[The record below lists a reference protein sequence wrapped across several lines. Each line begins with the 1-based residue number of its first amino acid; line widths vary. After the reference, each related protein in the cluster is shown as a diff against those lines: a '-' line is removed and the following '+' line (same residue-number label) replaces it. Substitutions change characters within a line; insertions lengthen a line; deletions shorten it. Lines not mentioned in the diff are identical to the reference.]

1 MKILSVKNNTDLCE
15 KVKDYCKNNWAK
27 VYESFAKTADKSV
40 TAERFPQ
47 TWVMYERRKGEP
59 QLSIAG
65 FYQLDEQ
72 DGLTVHTSLT
82 PFITTLF
89 VDPYFRNTRHFGE
102 TALMH
107 AREMLGDMGYDTAYL
122 HTDLVGYYEKYGF
135 CEIGL
140 DITDYGSPT
149 KVYCADTVTDIYYEV
164 YDKHNEKP
172 DHIRLGIYKLK
183 NRLNES
189 RAWHLWFD
197 KHCSCKQWM
206 DIADDITVTAFCD
219 GRVVGSVNFLQ
230 SGSDKKNWYLG
241 DLCVAENFRRRGI
254 ASKLLRK
261 GMGIIRRKA
270 NGGEYLYAY
279 IDRDNKASK
288 GLHKKLGFADTG
300 EIRPFEELM
309 FGDEE
314 TTWVKYL

>member
-47 TWVMYERRKGEP
+47 TWLMYERRKDEP

-65 FYQLDEQ
+65 FYQLDVQ

-89 VDPYFRNTRHFGE
+89 VDPYFRSTRHFGE

-135 CEIGL
+135 SEIGL
-140 DITDYGSPT
+140 DITNYGSPT
-149 KVYCADTVTDIYYEV
+149 KVYCADTITDIYYEV
-164 YDKHNEKP
+164 YDKHNKKP
-172 DHIRLGIYKLK
+172 DHIRLGIGNTAGPLYVRHAVIFSV
-183 NRLNES
+183 RL
-189 RAWHLWFD
+189 AKF
-197 KHCSCKQWM
+197 
-206 DIADDITVTAFCD
+206 TAGILTYFKVNLGNMTENLQVD
-219 GRVVGSVNFLQ
+219 GVQRYPPVVVR
-230 SGSDKKNWYLG
+230 
-241 DLCVAENFRRRGI
+241 CC
-254 ASKLLRK
+254 
-261 GMGIIRRKA
+261 
-270 NGGEYLYAY
+270 LY
-279 IDRDNKASK
+279 IS
-288 GLHKKLGFADTG
+288 
-300 EIRPFEELM
+300 
-309 FGDEE
+309 
-314 TTWVKYL
+314 